1 MRTLDKGTLYWV
13 TGLSGAG
20 KTTIGNALYYEL
32 KKKQSSLVI
41 LDGDIL
47 KKIGRRFVGIF
58 ERRQKKE
65 GILLFE
71 FM

>member
-1 MRTLDKGTLYWV
+1 MRILDKGTLYWV

-47 KKIGRRFVGIF
+47 KKLVGDSL
-58 ERRQKKE
+58 
-65 GILLFE
+65 GY
-71 FM
+71 

>member
-1 MRTLDKGTLYWV
+1 MGKGTLYWI

-32 KKKQSSLVI
+32 KKKQDNLII

-47 KKIGRRFVGIF
+47 NPGGSLTGGIH
-58 ERRQKKE
+58 RAIVRNVPII
-65 GILLFE
+65 ILICAKH
-71 FM
+71 